1 MRRQPTAL
9 AWISDEA
16 SEAPELDAARLR
28 ILARRLGYTLIWPD
42 ASLVPLPDLV
52 RDADVDA
59 VLTPSTDHLDAL
71 TLNAVMCLADVETV
85 LPRLSFAKWTDA
97 KIRKGP
103 GCSGLL

>member
-1 MRRQPTAL
+1 MRARPTAL
-9 AWISDEA
+9 AWISDA
-16 SEAPELDAARLR
+16 SPSPGWDAARLR
-28 ILARRLGYTLIWPD
+28 RLARHLGYALIWPE

-71 TLNAVMCLADVETV
+71 TLNAVMGLVDVETV
-85 LPRLSFAKWTDA
+85 LPRLSFARWTDA